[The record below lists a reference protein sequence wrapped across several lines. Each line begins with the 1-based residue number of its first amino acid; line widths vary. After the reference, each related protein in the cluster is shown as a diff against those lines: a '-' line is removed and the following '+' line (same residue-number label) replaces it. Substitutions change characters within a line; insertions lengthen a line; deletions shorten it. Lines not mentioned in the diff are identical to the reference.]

1 MAQENQRFKFKV
13 KFSSEKA
20 VREADKSHE
29 CSKSTLS
36 IRKF

>member
-20 VREADKSHE
+20 VSKEADQES
-29 CSKSTLS
+29 
-36 IRKF
+36 